1 MSSPWKIAC
10 LVFLFLLAAAA
21 SSFGQGVL
29 VNESATAVQL
39 PRHRIWPPPHPPRP
53 PHLPP
58 RPIPTPTPT
67 PIPTASYAVK
77 SLEISSSIDGQIA
90 EVNVSQ
96 TFTNTGKQQMEV
108 SFVFPLPYDGAIDS
122 MTLLVDGKEF
132 PAKLLDAKEA
142 RKTYED
148 IVRRNLDPALLEWMG
163 TGMFKTS
170 VFPVPAGAS
179 RTVQLKYTQL
189 LRVDGG
195 LTDFLFPLGTAKYT
209 DKPIETVEIHL
220 DITAADE
227 IKNVYSPTH
236 EIAVKRPTSKKAT
249 VTYTGKNTIPEG
261 DFRLLYDTGTG
272 DVSTRVLS
280 FRPDAKDDGYFLLL
294 ASPRI
299 EQVKEKI
306 VPKTVIFA
314 LDHSGS
320 MSGNKIVQA
329 REALKFVLNN
339 LREGDSFNIVLY
351 SSGVKMFKPEI
362 QPFND
367 ETRKEA
373 LAFADSIRATGSTN
387 IDAALKSSLSL
398 VQDPKTPSYV
408 IFLSDGRP
416 TVGEMNEMK
425 LAEIAKTANEHG
437 ARFFSFGVGYDVNAR
452 LLNRFSGDNRGQ
464 SEYVKPNEDIEERVA
479 RLYNRISSPILTDV
493 TFKFSD
499 KNETTPSYGTN
510 RVYPDGQFD
519 LFAGEQLVI
528 VGRYSK
534 PGPVDVLVSGK
545 VGEESKEF
553 RFEGSFADKSGDQGL
568 AFIPRLWALRR
579 IGEILDQLDLK
590 GHNEELVKELVEI
603 STKYGILTP
612 YTSFLA
618 DENADLTAMSSN
630 VRRSSGLTSNLS
642 ETTGRSGVSQRA
654 ANQMFLRAD
663 RASDSSGMREFRK
676 EAEMAMAP
684 APASAAPGAA
694 PAESPRVLAMRGG
707 GGSFGGGRL
716 RADAESAA
724 EVAVDRESNVQQ
736 IGDRAF
742 FQKRLV
748 AEEEYVWVDS
758 TLTEEQQKPENVM
771 RVKQFSDEYFQLVE
785 DHGPEVTP
793 FLALG
798 GTQLLNVAGRAYRI
812 EP

>member
-10 LVFLFLLAAAA
+10 LAFLFLLALSM

-29 VNESATAVQL
+29 VNESASAVQL

-53 PHLPP
+53 
-58 RPIPTPTPT
+58 IPTPTPT
-67 PIPTASYAVK
+67 ASYAIK
-77 SLEISSSIDGQIA
+77 SLEVSANVEGQIA

-96 TFTNTGKQQMEV
+96 TFTNTGSRQMEV
-108 SFVFPLPYDGAIDS
+108 SFVFPLPYDGAVDS
-122 MTLLVDGKEF
+122 MTLLVDGKEY

-220 DITAADE
+220 NITAPDE

-236 EIAVKRPTSKKAT
+236 EITVKRPGPKKAAL
-249 VTYTGKNTIPEG
+249 TYTGKNTVPEG
-261 DFRLLYDTGTG
+261 DFRLLYDSGTG
-272 DVSTRVLS
+272 EVSTRVLS
-280 FRPDAKDDGYFLLL
+280 YRPDGKDDGYFLLL
-294 ASPRI
+294 TSPKI
-299 EQVKEKI
+299 EQAEEKI

-329 REALKFVLNN
+329 RDALKFVLNN

-351 SSGVKMFKPEI
+351 SSGVKTFKPEI
-362 QPFND
+362 QPFNE

-373 LAFADSIRATGSTN
+373 LDFADSIRATGSTN

-398 VQDPKTPSYV
+398 IQDSKTPGYV
-408 IFLSDGRP
+408 IFLTDGRP

-437 ARFFSFGVGYDVNAR
+437 ARLFSFGVGYDVDAR
-452 LLNRFSGDNRGQ
+452 LLNRFSNDNRGQ
-464 SEYVKPNEDIEERVA
+464 SEFVKPNEDIEDRVA
-479 RLYNRISSPILTDV
+479 RLYNRISSPVLTDV
-493 TFKFSD
+493 TFKFGSKD
-499 KNETTPSYGTN
+499 ESTPSYGTN
-510 RVYPDGQFD
+510 RVYPDGKFD

-545 VGEESKEF
+545 VGEEDKEF
-553 RFEGSFADKSGDQGL
+553 HFEGVFADKGGVEKSGDQNL

-590 GHNEELVKELVEI
+590 GQNEELVKELVEI
-603 STKYGILTP
+603 SMQYGILTP

-618 DENADLTAMSSN
+618 DENANLTDRASN
-630 VRRSSGLTSNLS
+630 VRSSRELTRNLS
-642 ETTGRSGVSQRA
+642 ETSGESGVRQRA
-654 ANQMFLRAD
+654 ANQLFLRAD
-663 RASDSSGMREFRK
+663 RVGDANMGEKRM

-684 APASAAPGAA
+684 ARPAAMAPMERRAYSGGMGAR
-694 PAESPRVLAMRGG
+694 SSGSGG
-707 GGSFGGGRL
+707 IMADSSSTSEPIGG
-716 RADAESAA
+716 
-724 EVAVDRESNVQQ
+724 RESNVRQ

-742 FQKRLV
+742 FQKREPTKD
-748 AEEEYVWVDS
+748 AEKAEYVWIDS
-758 TLTEEQQKPENVM
+758 TLTEEQQKPENVT
-771 RVKQFSDEYFQLVE
+771 RIKQFSDDYFKLVE

-793 FLALG
+793 FLSLG
-798 GTQLLNVAGRAYRI
+798 GSQLLNIAGRAYRI